1 MTALLVEPPANA
13 DFEAMVDYLL
23 SLDYR
28 QRREF
33 LWHRVKPRMPRF
45 LYKFRSLDP
54 SNTTSVE
61 HMRDII
67 VRSRFWL
74 SSPVDF
80 NDPFDMSAQIV
91 VDGTGEEKRQRLD
104 TILKG
109 RGIAWSERQKRLASI
124 LSKPDTE
131 LQRAAETTYSQS
143 LERVGVCSFG
153 GDPHSIL
160 MWSHYSFFHQG
171 VCLQFEVAKD
181 PKTFC
186 QAITVTYSDNYPVI
200 KWTTAAEA
208 GIKAVIETKHRRWKY
223 ERETRIIILES
234 SHQYRPFDP
243 QALRGI
249 IIGCRA
255 QPETIQQLR
264 QLLAERSSKGLSLPT
279 LYRAFKHPSKYKLVI
294 KKEP

>member
-1 MTALLVEPPANA
+1 MVPPVEPPANA

-124 LSKPDTE
+124 FAEVMHGKIIEELSELSVMKNFRDPVLIPIPLSSKRYRERGYNQAELICKKLIEIEEKNAFNNFKLEKNVLIKIKETE
-131 LQRAAETTYSQS
+131 HQVNIKDRRDRLKNLSDSFSVKNPEIIKNKNIILIDDVLTTGAT
-143 LERVGVCSFG
+143 LTEAKKILKSFG
-153 GDPHSIL
+153 AKKVIA
-160 MWSHYSFFHQG
+160 FT
-171 VCLQFEVAKD
+171 VA
-181 PKTFC
+181 
-186 QAITVTYSDNYPVI
+186 
-200 KWTTAAEA
+200 
-208 GIKAVIETKHRRWKY
+208 H
-223 ERETRIIILES
+223 
-234 SHQYRPFDP
+234 
-243 QALRGI
+243 
-249 IIGCRA
+249 
-255 QPETIQQLR
+255 
-264 QLLAERSSKGLSLPT
+264 
-279 LYRAFKHPSKYKLVI
+279 
-294 KKEP
+294 